1 MRALSTAASGT
12 RRVFGAAFEATLILL
27 VIAALAFAFAMVNG
41 RAPSTGSVF
50 AKGGADIWI
59 ASSSLTTSDSALHFT
74 DSVSFGYQSDKSQS
88 IQLQCFQPGSSNMV
102 FSATEQVSGT
112 SGISD
117 PLALGPS
124 PAWTGGAASCQA
136 LLGYRANSGKYT
148 VVAKVAFD
156 VAP

>member
-41 RAPSTGSVF
+41 RAPATGSVF

-59 ASSSLTTSDSALHFT
+59 ASSSLSAADSGLHFK
-74 DSVSFGYQSDKSQS
+74 DSVAFGYQSDKAQS
-88 IQLQCFQPGSSNMV
+88 IQLQCFQPVGSSNMV
-102 FSATEQVSGT
+102 FSGSEQVSGT

-124 PAWTGGAASCQA
+124 LAWSGGGASCQA
-136 LLGYRANSGKYT
+136 LLGYRANT
-148 VVAKVAFD
+148 
-156 VAP
+156 